1 MPGRGSQP
9 SPAEGLRAATG
20 SKYWSIQEEGP
31 APSHSSALGRL
42 PCRKNKPAC
51 APPGSPVRKGA
62 PERRPSRQG
71 GVCLAGPCCTSAP
84 QSWCRLKRL
93 LQEGFPLGRGA
104 PCGAGESGTRRRRAH
119 CTGQS
124 RVLAGLEELH
134 LSLWADSRA
143 SRLPLVAES
152 LRREGPPAPSAPCPT
167 WAHSGP
173 W

>member
-42 PCRKNKPAC
+42 PCREDKLAC

-62 PERRPSRQG
+62 PHAREACAWPALAARRLLSPG
-71 GVCLAGPCCTSAP
+71 
-84 QSWCRLKRL
+84 CRLKRL